1 MQCNALLKKEDKSD
15 LKKKKILIEVPLNLD
30 QSYRYVNLLSIQNN
44 TSKCNHLK
52 LYH

>member
-1 MQCNALLKKEDKSD
+1 MHCLRKRTKVI
-15 LKKKKILIEVPLNLD
+15 KKKILIEVPLNLD